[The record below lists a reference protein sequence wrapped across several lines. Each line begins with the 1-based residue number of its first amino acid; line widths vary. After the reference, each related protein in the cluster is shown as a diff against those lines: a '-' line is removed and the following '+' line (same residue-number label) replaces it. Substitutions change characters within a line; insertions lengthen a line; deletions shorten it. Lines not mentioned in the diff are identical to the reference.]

1 MRAPWEDLEP
11 ASKERVE
18 RHRNAINRLESF
30 TDVVFALSVIVLVL
44 RTELPELDVP
54 LPDLPGA
61 LFESIAQL
69 YTCPL
74 CFLFLFVYWVLHHY
88 QFRYLTRSSGRL
100 VWLTG
105 LLIASVAVL
114 PLTASLLHSS
124 GLLTTTVLI
133 FEANV
138 LAVQMLLYFTWKHA
152 VKGGLMFGG
161 DVPSGIVR
169 RMRTALRLGA
179 VYILIAIGLALV
191 SPHISLSA
199 LMGLAV
205 FYIVLTARGG
215 YTLDILHHGSPPREH
230 G

>member
-1 MRAPWEDLEP
+1 
-11 ASKERVE
+11 
-18 RHRNAINRLESF
+18 RHRSAVNRLESL

-44 RTELPELDVP
+44 RTELPRLDVP
-54 LPDLPGA
+54 PPELPAA
-61 LFESIAQL
+61 LIESMAGF
-69 YTCPL
+69 YVYPL

-114 PLTASLLHSS
+114 PLTASLLGSC
-124 GLLTTTVLI
+124 GLLTATVLI
-133 FEANV
+133 FEVNV
-138 LAVQMLLYFTWKHA
+138 LVIHLLLYFTWKHA

-169 RMRTALRLGA
+169 RMRTALRLG
-179 VYILIAIGLALV
+179 VTCILITVGLAFVAPNVSISVLVGLAL
-191 SPHISLSA
+191 
-199 LMGLAV
+199 

-215 YTLDILHHGSPPREH
+215 YTLDVLHQGSPSRE
-230 G
+230 

>member
-11 ASKERVE
+11 ASRERVE
-18 RHRNAINRLESF
+18 RHRSAINRLESL

-44 RTELPELDVP
+44 RTELPQLGIP
-54 LPDLPGA
+54 PSDLPRA
-61 LFESIAQL
+61 LIESLAGL
-69 YTCPL
+69 YVYPL

-114 PLTASLLHSS
+114 PLTASLLDS
-124 GLLTTTVLI
+124 GSLLTITVLM
-133 FEANV
+133 FEVNV
-138 LAVQMLLYFTWKHA
+138 LVVHLLLYFTWRHA

-169 RMRTALRLGA
+169 RMRTALRLGVA
-179 VYILIAIGLALV
+179 YILITVGLAFVAPNISISVLVGLAL
-191 SPHISLSA
+191 
-199 LMGLAV
+199 
-205 FYIVLTARGG
+205 FYIVLTSRGG
-215 YTLDILHHGSPPREH
+215 YALDVRHHESPPGE
-230 G
+230 